1 MKPLLWKEMRD
12 LRAWVLIGFGLAAA
26 LALMFQ
32 SPSFADRFLE
42 GYLVVFMPFLV
53 NVTAVGL
60 GVGQVPALE
69 ERFDR
74 VPPRNVRDGCA
85 PLFERWP

>member
-53 NVTAVGL
+53 K
-60 GVGQVPALE
+60 
-69 ERFDR
+69 
-74 VPPRNVRDGCA
+74 RNRRRAGCGTGTSA
-85 PLFERWP
+85 GRTV